1 MGKDLLRRIF
11 HYEEGA
17 YKDSKP
23 DKLMPNIAIFTPAR
37 IKSNGRVIPNLNVI
51 NLIGAGFDHKD
62 QPDHQYYLTKV
73 ESGTSAVFQEGKE
86 EKFEA
91 RMKMMYRFAFHHA
104 KENGLEYIQH
114 FGVGE
119 GAFAGKVQNK
129 VIEIRKK
136 VIDELKK
143 EYTDIKIICDPDIPF
158 RVPQHLFER
167 HPAWEESMTNDNT
180 LFINAWDPW
189 SMIGNGN
196 KADASLDGFWWSVS
210 NMAYLGWPETN
221 FYLEKDE
228 MYIAV

>member
-51 NLIGAGFDHKD
+51 NLIGAGFYHKD
-62 QPDHQYYLTKV
+62 QPDHQYYLSKL
-73 ESGTSAVFQEGKE
+73 ESGTVFKEGKE
-86 EKFEA
+86 KEFVA

-104 KENGLEYIQH
+104 KEKGLEYIQH

-119 GAFAGKVQNK
+119 GAFGGKVADK

-143 EYTDIKIICDPDIPF
+143 EYTDIKIVCDISF
-158 RVPQHLFER
+158 FVPKHLFER
-167 HPAWEESMTNDNT
+167 HPDWEE
-180 LFINAWDPW
+180 
-189 SMIGNGN
+189 
-196 KADASLDGFWWSVS
+196 
-210 NMAYLGWPETN
+210 
-221 FYLEKDE
+221 
-228 MYIAV
+228 